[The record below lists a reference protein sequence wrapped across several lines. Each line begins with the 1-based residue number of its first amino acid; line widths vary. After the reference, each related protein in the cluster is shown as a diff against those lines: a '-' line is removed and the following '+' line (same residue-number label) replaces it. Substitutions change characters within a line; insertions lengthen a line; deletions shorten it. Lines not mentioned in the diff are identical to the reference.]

1 MAGSVGFTKN
11 NTGVDSMTDK
21 QYEKDEIKTR
31 LDELSRVMEVTQDQS
46 TIQWI
51 EARKKELR
59 DRLDTL

>member
-1 MAGSVGFTKN
+1 MAGSVGFTEN
-11 NTGVDSMTDK
+11 IMGADTMTDK

-31 LDELSRVMEVTQDQS
+31 LDELSRVMEVTTDQS

>member
-1 MAGSVGFTKN
+1 MAGSVGFTEN
-11 NTGVDSMTDK
+11 IVGDGAVTDR